1 MKLSGVVK
9 QVTGEYR
16 KAKQVVT
23 SLAASSRYGVWN
35 NLGLEIDKV
44 RTSSHTG
51 AS

>member
-1 MKLSGVVK
+1 MLTSACVV

-44 RTSSHTG
+44 KFG
-51 AS
+51 LA